1 MKASS
6 TAAFDVFRAQP
17 FSATCGD
24 AIIAALVAVM
34 TFDPSSSDAPVRAF
48 DSGLYIVATPIGN
61 LSDMTIRAKAILQ
74 AADLIAVEDSR
85 VTGKLLHHLGI
96 KGRMRPYHDHS
107 SDSDRADLVAAAA
120 HGIVALVSDA
130 GTPLISDPGYKLV
143 RDARAAGVLVTTA
156 PGPSAAI
163 AALSIC
169 GLPTDRFM
177 FAGFLPSKAKA
188 RDDAIAELATLRSTL
203 VFYESG
209 PRLGDFLA
217 ALARGLGD
225 REAAVARELTKK
237 FEEVVGGTLHSLA
250 AHYAD
255 YAPKGEI
262 VVIVGPP
269 AAIASTE
276 QGDFEAA
283 LAEALTRLPTAKAA
297 GEVAKRFGVEKN
309 IVYAR
314 ATELKAA
321 QKVKVP

>member
-1 MKASS
+1 
-6 TAAFDVFRAQP
+6 
-17 FSATCGD
+17 
-24 AIIAALVAVM
+24 M
-34 TFDPSSSDAPVRAF
+34 TFVPSSDSDPLRTF
-48 DSGLYIVATPIGN
+48 ESGLYIVATPIGN
-61 LSDMTIRAKAILQ
+61 LSDISARAIQILQ

-107 SDSDRADLVAAAA
+107 SDAERLSLVAAARD
-120 HGIVALVSDA
+120 GVVALVSDA

-143 RDARAAGVLVTTA
+143 RDARAAGVPVTTA

-169 GLPTDRFM
+169 GLPTDRFL

-188 RDDAIAELATLRSTL
+188 RGDAIAELSTLRATL

-209 PRLGDFLA
+209 PRLGDCLA
-217 ALARGLGD
+217 ALANGLGN

-237 FEEVVGGTLHSLA
+237 FEEVVGGTLETLA
-250 AHYAD
+250 KQFAD
-255 YAPKGEI
+255 HAPKGEI

-269 AAIASTE
+269 EHSSIHE
-276 QGDFEAA
+276 EGDFETA
-283 LAEALTRLPTAKAA
+283 LREALTRLPAAKAA
-297 GEVAKRFGVEKN
+297 GEIAKRFGIEKN

-314 ATELKAA
+314 ASAIKKGESD
-321 QKVKVP
+321 